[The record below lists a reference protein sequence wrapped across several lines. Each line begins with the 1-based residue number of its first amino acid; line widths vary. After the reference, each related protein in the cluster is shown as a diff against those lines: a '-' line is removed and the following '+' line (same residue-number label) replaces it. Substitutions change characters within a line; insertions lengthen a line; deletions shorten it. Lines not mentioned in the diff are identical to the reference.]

1 MIFETQRLQV
11 RKLQAIDKDL
21 FFKMMSN
28 PNVMLPIP
36 QKPMNKIESD
46 QKFLD
51 LLSGSN
57 PRTINIWAVA
67 EKEKNIFLG
76 ICGFLKNDEQDN
88 EIAYRFIERHWGLG
102 YGTEIAKGL
111 IDYGFNQ
118 IHSTK
123 IMADVNVVNTKSVKI
138 LEKFM
143 IATKEFYNEKDQC
156 TDRRYAIYKT
166 K

>member
-21 FFKMMSN
+21 FFEMMSN

-118 IHSTK
+118 MHSTK

-156 TDRRYAIYKT
+156 TDRRYAIHKT